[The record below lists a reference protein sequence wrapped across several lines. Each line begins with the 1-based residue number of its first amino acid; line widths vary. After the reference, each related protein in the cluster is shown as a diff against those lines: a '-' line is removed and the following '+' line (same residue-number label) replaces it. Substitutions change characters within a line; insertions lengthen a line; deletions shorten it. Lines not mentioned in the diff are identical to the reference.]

1 MAKIYFG
8 IKKRKGKMKRN
19 KLDLTEMLIL
29 KYRAG
34 GYDHKMIANH
44 LKKTEKEVQKI
55 EKSAIKKLDASL
67 KGI

>member
-1 MAKIYFG
+1 
-8 IKKRKGKMKRN
+8 MKRN